1 MEASEPTKNPSLT
14 PEYRTSLKPKSK
26 PSVSPSEPRST
37 KSWEN
42 NEENRKMKM
51 DSTSHYLRSYF
62 SNGMK
67 SLPQTPIG
75 DAAQILIIR
84 PQIIVLQGGKCKGV
98 PGYTDSKGG
107 GGCRL
112 PM

>member
-1 MEASEPTKNPSLT
+1 MEASEPTKNPYLT

-26 PSVSPSEPRST
+26 PPSEPRST

-42 NEENRKMKM
+42 DEENRKMKM

-75 DAAQILIIR
+75 DAASIL
-84 PQIIVLQGGKCKGV
+84 
-98 PGYTDSKGG
+98 
-107 GGCRL
+107 
-112 PM
+112 